1 VNTLGAAIER
11 IRGERALGERSSKT
25 TPASA
30 LSRSSPRARPTLEAA
45 VDGDAGN
52 QAVRFQDSFGSPSP
66 IDKARTSRVGRKTYA
81 IDGKMGYGMDSSVD
95 DATAHK
101 DSLYQ
106 TMPDASSRKGRGIMK
121 RKDTRRQSFSLC
133 QTKYGD
139 ARNLRHP
146 LKEAKGPILN
156 DQATIAKMK
165 TAKRYPIPEK
175 LLHKPLNFELY
186 IDSLMHAGYNSEE
199 NEAQSSLKQEIDA
212 PCNSMES
219 FEEIDFC
226 SSSSED
232 EPVRVAEL
240 KLAKIKDEPQ
250 DVLSGLPG
258 ALRSLNEQSSRK
270 QLPSVGGQES
280 AEKSPEKRKK
290 AAARYM

>member
-1 VNTLGAAIER
+1 
-11 IRGERALGERSSKT
+11 
-25 TPASA
+25 
-30 LSRSSPRARPTLEAA
+30 
-45 VDGDAGN
+45 
-52 QAVRFQDSFGSPSP
+52 
-66 IDKARTSRVGRKTYA
+66 
-81 IDGKMGYGMDSSVD
+81 
-95 DATAHK
+95 
-101 DSLYQ
+101 
-106 TMPDASSRKGRGIMK
+106 
-121 RKDTRRQSFSLC
+121 
-133 QTKYGD
+133 
-139 ARNLRHP
+139 
-146 LKEAKGPILN
+146 
-156 DQATIAKMK
+156 MK

-219 FEEIDFC
+219 FEEIDFF

-240 KLAKIKDEPQ
+240 KSAKIKDEPQ